1 MNKLLVFVI
10 AIVLCSCSSLKRAEK
25 SFQNG
30 EYNSAIESYKRG
42 LKPNDPQSNFKLA
55 EAYRKSNRLNE
66 AEPFYRA
73 SLNAGIDDES
83 ANYYYA
89 ASLKANQKF
98 NDAKS
103 VLQSYINKGK
113 NEEVLNLAERE
124 LDNIEDLT
132 SVKEKVNYFRVKN
145 LEAINTAAAEYS
157 PIYNNGF
164 LYFTSNR
171 SGGKIYKTTG
181 TPFTDIYKVKTEG
194 AIVDLSTLAPLPE
207 LINDPLINEGS
218 IAISK
223 DGSSVIF
230 AKGNNGKYSGTDEV
244 DLYFTRVRN
253 GKWSNPRVISASRR
267 DSWDSSPALNA
278 DGTTLY
284 FASNRKDKESIG
296 GIDLYTAKLNRRGR
310 WVDVRNMGDKINTP
324 GNEIFPFVSDDGQL
338 YFSSDG
344 HPGMGGLDI
353 FISRREN
360 GEIIVENPGEP
371 INSPKD
377 DFGIHLFNETRG
389 FLSSNRDG
397 GKGDDDIYTFVN
409 SDPNLKIVNYFL
421 SGTTLSP
428 DLETGE
434 LKPLPNTTVFLL
446 DEKGVVIDEFFTQVD
461 GLYNFRVYSEENYN
475 LLAQK
480 ENYFTTRKAFS
491 TVGKSVDRT
500 RLEKTI
506 TNVNFTMDLLLDQ
519 IILDKPIVL
528 KNIYYDLDKD
538 NIRADAALELDKLLV
553 IMEDNPEITIELS
566 SHTDTRATDEY
577 NLNLSQRRAKSAVDY
592 IVSKGIEQR
601 RLIPKG
607 YGETQ
612 LIIKEAQSE
621 EEHQVN
627 RRTEFKVTKY
637 IKKQLVADEVVLE
650 AGEIKTE
657 VTQEDDETDRYFD
670 DTEN

>member
-371 INSPKD
+371 
-377 DFGIHLFNETRG
+377 
-389 FLSSNRDG
+389 
-397 GKGDDDIYTFVN
+397 
-409 SDPNLKIVNYFL
+409 
-421 SGTTLSP
+421 
-428 DLETGE
+428 
-434 LKPLPNTTVFLL
+434 
-446 DEKGVVIDEFFTQVD
+446 
-461 GLYNFRVYSEENYN
+461 
-475 LLAQK
+475 
-480 ENYFTTRKAFS
+480 
-491 TVGKSVDRT
+491 
-500 RLEKTI
+500 
-506 TNVNFTMDLLLDQ
+506 
-519 IILDKPIVL
+519 
-528 KNIYYDLDKD
+528 
-538 NIRADAALELDKLLV
+538 
-553 IMEDNPEITIELS
+553 
-566 SHTDTRATDEY
+566 
-577 NLNLSQRRAKSAVDY
+577 
-592 IVSKGIEQR
+592 
-601 RLIPKG
+601 
-607 YGETQ
+607 
-612 LIIKEAQSE
+612 
-621 EEHQVN
+621 
-627 RRTEFKVTKY
+627 
-637 IKKQLVADEVVLE
+637 
-650 AGEIKTE
+650 
-657 VTQEDDETDRYFD
+657 
-670 DTEN
+670 

>member
-1 MNKLLVFVI
+1 MKRLLVFVFAI
-10 AIVLCSCSSLKRAEK
+10 ALGSCSSIKKAEK
-25 SFQNG
+25 SFENG
-30 EYNSAIESYKRG
+30 EYNSAIETYKKTV
-42 LKPNDPQSNFKLA
+42 KPNDPNSNFKLA
-55 EAYRKSNRLNE
+55 EAYRKSNRLDE

-73 SLNAGIDDES
+73 SLNAGIDDET

-89 ASLKANQKF
+89 SSLKANQKF
-98 NDAKS
+98 DEAKK
-103 VLQSYINKGK
+103 VLESYINKGQDEK
-113 NEEVLNLAERE
+113 VVNLAERE
-124 LDNIEDLT
+124 LSNIEDLT
-132 SVKEKVNYFRVKN
+132 GVKEKVNYFRVKN

-157 PIYNNGF
+157 PIYSNGF

-181 TPFTDIYKVKTEG
+181 TPFTDIYKVKTKG

-207 LINDPLINEGS
+207 LINDPTVNEGS

-230 AKGNNGKYSGTDEV
+230 AKGNNGKFSGTDEV

-253 GKWSNPRVISASRR
+253 GRWSKPRVISASRR
-267 DSWDSSPALNA
+267 DSWDSSPALSA
-278 DGTTLY
+278 DGRTLY
-284 FASNRKDKESIG
+284 FASNRKDKTAIG
-296 GIDLYTAKLNRRGR
+296 GVDLYTAKLNRRGR

-324 GNEIFPFVSDDGQL
+324 GNEMFPFVSDDGQL

-360 GEIIVENPGEP
+360 GEISVENPGEP

-389 FLSSNRDG
+389 FLSSNRKG

-421 SGTTLSP
+421 SGTTLTP
-428 DLETGE
+428 DPETGE
-434 LKPLPNTTVFLL
+434 LKSLSNTTVYLL
-446 DEKGVVIDEFFTQVD
+446 DEQGEVVDEVFTQAD
-461 GLYNFRVYSEENYN
+461 GKYKFRVYSEENYN

-491 TVGKSVDRT
+491 TIGKSVDRNK
-500 RLEKTI
+500 LEKTI
-506 TNVNFTMDLLLDQ
+506 TNVNFTMDLPLDQ
-519 IILDKPIVL
+519 IVLDKAIVL
-528 KNIYYDLDKD
+528 ENIYYDLDKAD
-538 NIRADAALELDKLLV
+538 IRVDAALELNKLLV
-553 IMEDNPEITIELS
+553 IMQDNPEITIELS
-566 SHTDTRATDEY
+566 SHTDSRATDDY
-577 NLNLSQRRAKSAVDY
+577 NLNLSQRRATSAVDY
-592 IVSKGIEQR
+592 IVSKGITKS
-601 RLIPKG
+601 RLEPKG
-607 YGETQ
+607 YGETK
-612 LIIKEAQSE
+612 LIIAEAKTE

-637 IKKQLVADEVVLE
+637 KKKQPQKDEVVLE
-650 AGEIKTE
+650 PGEVKTE
-657 VTQEDDETDRYFD
+657 VTGEDDETDRYFD
-670 DTEN
+670 DSEN

>member
-1 MNKLLVFVI
+1 
-10 AIVLCSCSSLKRAEK
+10 
-25 SFQNG
+25 
-30 EYNSAIESYKRG
+30 
-42 LKPNDPQSNFKLA
+42 
-55 EAYRKSNRLNE
+55 
-66 AEPFYRA
+66 
-73 SLNAGIDDES
+73 
-83 ANYYYA
+83 
-89 ASLKANQKF
+89 
-98 NDAKS
+98 
-103 VLQSYINKGK
+103 
-113 NEEVLNLAERE
+113 
-124 LDNIEDLT
+124 
-132 SVKEKVNYFRVKN
+132 
-145 LEAINTAAAEYS
+145 
-157 PIYNNGF
+157 
-164 LYFTSNR
+164 
-171 SGGKIYKTTG
+171 
-181 TPFTDIYKVKTEG
+181 
-194 AIVDLSTLAPLPE
+194 
-207 LINDPLINEGS
+207 
-218 IAISK
+218 
-223 DGSSVIF
+223 
-230 AKGNNGKYSGTDEV
+230 
-244 DLYFTRVRN
+244 
-253 GKWSNPRVISASRR
+253 
-267 DSWDSSPALNA
+267 
-278 DGTTLY
+278 
-284 FASNRKDKESIG
+284 
-296 GIDLYTAKLNRRGR
+296 
-310 WVDVRNMGDKINTP
+310 
-324 GNEIFPFVSDDGQL
+324 
-338 YFSSDG
+338 
-344 HPGMGGLDI
+344 MGGLDT